1 MKVYLAAPWSHKAAM
16 SLVAKEFEGAGHTIT
31 KKWWEHREVPGY
43 LDGSCSA
50 EERDELEAQAAED
63 LSGIHQ
69 ADAFVLWN
77 AASSE
82 GKCVEMGYAIA
93 NSIPVILIGG
103 RSNLFHYLCDDVE
116 VVTSID
122 EALMALDNR
131 EHWDGTIDDGT
142 WDGTWVEGDDW
153 SCQ

>member
-1 MKVYLAAPWSHKAAM
+1 MRVYLAAPWSSKEAM
-16 SLVAKEFEGAGHTIT
+16 PLVAKELENAGHTIT

-43 LDGSCSA
+43 LETDCPA

-63 LSGIHQ
+63 LSGIQ
-69 ADAFVLWN
+69 RADAFVLWN
-77 AASSE
+77 AGVSE

-93 NSIPVILIGG
+93 NSIPVILIGR

-116 VVTSID
+116 AVASID

-131 EHWDGTIDDGT
+131 ANWEWDKRVD
-142 WDGTWVEGDDW
+142 DGTWVEGDEW